1 MFSSTTT
8 SILLSA
14 LLSLTQQVS
23 SHPACRP
30 KMNNAATMGKAVYI
44 LTNDETNG
52 VLALPIGKDGT
63 LSKGQVAVTGG
74 AGSIAVDADGNPAT
88 PDALVA
94 QSSLTIA
101 GNNIFAVNAGSNT
114 LSMLTVSRSD
124 PTKLEM
130 VGKPVDVPG
139 EFPNTVAA
147 SLKNNVVC
155 VGMTGA
161 KAGVSCSSFSNKGLS
176 AMDELRPFDLQQT
189 TPPMGPTNTVSQVLF
204 SDDESMLF
212 TMVKG
217 DPAVN
222 NTGFMASFNVENNN
236 GAMSVSKNEA
246 RSSPEGTAVLFGSQV
261 IAGTSKVFATDASF
275 GAAILD
281 IDANTCEATTV
292 ATGEVEGQ
300 AATCWVAISD
310 VTKTAFVT
318 DVGRNRV
325 VEMSLEDASVV
336 SELDLTCN
344 GDPGLIDLAAAGN
357 FLYALSPGNG
367 TTEAAVTVLDVSGGS
382 GSAKMVQH
390 FELKG
395 MAGKTAMG
403 MKVMM

>member
-1 MFSSTTT
+1 
-8 SILLSA
+8 
-14 LLSLTQQVS
+14 
-23 SHPACRP
+23 
-30 KMNNAATMGKAVYI
+30 
-44 LTNDETNG
+44 
-52 VLALPIGKDGT
+52 
-63 LSKGQVAVTGG
+63 
-74 AGSIAVDADGNPAT
+74 
-88 PDALVA
+88 
-94 QSSLTIA
+94 
-101 GNNIFAVNAGSNT
+101 
-114 LSMLTVSRSD
+114 MLTVSRSD
-124 PTKLEM
+124 PMKLTMIGE
-130 VGKPVDVPG
+130 PVKVPG

-147 SLKNNVVC
+147 SMNNSVVC

-161 KAGVSCSSFSNKGLS
+161 KAGVSCSSFSDKGLGE
-176 AMDELRPFDLQQT
+176 MDDLRPFDLQQT

-204 SDDESMLF
+204 SGDESMLF

-222 NTGFMASFNVENNN
+222 NTGFMASFNIENTN
-236 GAMSVSKNEA
+236 GAMAVSKHEV

-261 IAGTSKVFATDASF
+261 IPGTSKVFATDASF

-281 IDANTCEATTV
+281 IDANTCEATTL

-300 AATCWVAISD
+300 TATCWVAISP

-318 DVGRNRV
+318 DVGRNRL

-357 FLYALSPGNG
+357 FIYALSPGNG
-367 TTEAAVTVLDVSGGS
+367 STEAAVTVLDVTGGS
-382 GSAKMVQH
+382 GSANMIQH
-390 FELKG
+390 FELEG
-395 MAGKTAMG
+395 VAGRTAMG